1 MQLLTNMLMKKK
13 LSKQILSEK
22 IIIDKFFKKLN
33 FNRPGTFNFGN
44 DAAYLNISKN
54 YKTIVTT
61 DTIVERVD
69 FFSNDPPESIAQKI
83 LSVNLSDLSAMG
95 SLPNSYTLN
104 LSVNSKIDNLWL
116 KKFTNRLLKL
126 QKKYKIYLIG
136 GDITKSK
143 EMSFT
148 ATFFGLSKLKFI
160 LSQKKCQ
167 LGDDIWVTGNLGNSF
182 IGYKLFKNSNLNI
195 DKNKITN
202 FKNNYLYP
210 KPCMFGYVASKYI
223 NSAIDISDGFYGDLS
238 KILNGKYGAKII
250 KKLIPISYNLKKVLL
265 KNKSLINLDDILNWG
280 DDYELIFTSKK
291 NNRDKLMSLSKKNNV
306 KLSMVGSIINKK
318 GIFDDSLN
326 SINNINSFD
335 HFS

>member
-1 MQLLTNMLMKKK
+1 MLLLTNMLMKKK

-44 DAAYLNISKN
+44 DASYLNISKN

-126 QKKYKIYLIG
+126 QKKYKI
-136 GDITKSK
+136 
-143 EMSFT
+143 
-148 ATFFGLSKLKFI
+148 
-160 LSQKKCQ
+160 
-167 LGDDIWVTGNLGNSF
+167 
-182 IGYKLFKNSNLNI
+182 
-195 DKNKITN
+195 
-202 FKNNYLYP
+202 
-210 KPCMFGYVASKYI
+210 
-223 NSAIDISDGFYGDLS
+223 
-238 KILNGKYGAKII
+238 
-250 KKLIPISYNLKKVLL
+250 
-265 KNKSLINLDDILNWG
+265 
-280 DDYELIFTSKK
+280 
-291 NNRDKLMSLSKKNNV
+291 
-306 KLSMVGSIINKK
+306 
-318 GIFDDSLN
+318 
-326 SINNINSFD
+326 
-335 HFS
+335 